1 MLKVNEIFFSIQG
14 ESTFAGSPC
23 VFVRLT
29 GCNLRCTYCD
39 TRYAYEAGEEMS
51 LDSVIR
57 AVDHYRCP
65 LVEITGGEPLLQ
77 DESGPLVKRLLDGG
91 HTVLVETNGT
101 LDIRAIDERAARIVD
116 AKCPASGASD
126 RVLFDNLDCLSP
138 GDEVKFVIS
147 DRPDYEWACEVSSRY
162 SLADRAPVLFSPV
175 LERLEPGTL
184 ARWMLSDRAP
194 ARLQLQLHKYLT
206 GSGGHFG

>member
-39 TRYAYEAGEEMS
+39 TRYAYEAGDEMS

-57 AVDHYRCP
+57 AVDHYHCP

-77 DESGPLVKRLLDGG
+77 DESGRLAKRLLDGG

-116 AKCPASGASD
+116 VKCPASGVSD

-147 DRPDYEWACEVSSRY
+147 DRLDYEWACEISSRY
-162 SLADRAPVLFSPV
+162 SLTDRVPVLFSPV
-175 LERLEPGTL
+175 HKRLEPGRL

-194 ARLQLQLHKYLT
+194 ARLHLQLHKYLT
-206 GSGGHFG
+206 GSGGSVG

>member
-1 MLKVNEIFFSIQG
+1 
-14 ESTFAGSPC
+14 
-23 VFVRLT
+23 
-29 GCNLRCTYCD
+29 
-39 TRYAYEAGEEMS
+39 MS

-57 AVDHYRCP
+57 AVDHYHCS

-77 DESGPLVKRLLDGG
+77 DASGRLVKRLLDDG

-101 LDIRAIDERAARIVD
+101 LDIRAIDERATRIVD
-116 AKCPASGASD
+116 IKCPASGASD
-126 RVLFDNLDCLSP
+126 RVLFDNLDCLSH

-147 DRPDYEWACEVSSRY
+147 DRLDYEWACEISSRY
-162 SLADRAPVLFSPV
+162 SLPDRVPVLFSPV
-175 LERLEPGTL
+175 HKRLEPGRL

-206 GSGGHFG
+206 GSGGHIK